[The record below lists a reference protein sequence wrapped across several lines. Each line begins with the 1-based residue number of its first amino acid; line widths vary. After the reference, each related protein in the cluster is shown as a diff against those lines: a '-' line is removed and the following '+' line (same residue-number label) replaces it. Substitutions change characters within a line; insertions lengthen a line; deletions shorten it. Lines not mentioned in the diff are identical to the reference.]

1 MLSSPAVRAQVTA
14 TRIKQAWQTEVEEMI
29 TGAPSKLVTAMAFLA
44 LLVMLSQ
51 QPADAEKTTQRE
63 LAAGNAWRFKVYL
76 DDKEIGYQ
84 NFFVAEHAGMK
95 QLRSVAN
102 FEYRLLFLNLF
113 HYQHET
119 SEIWSG
125 DCLQSI
131 NARTDANGKP
141 FRVDGRQ
148 EQGEFRVKKANGEAS
163 IPECVMS
170 FAFWNPKVLEQ
181 NILLNAQ
188 DGELLEVDISNPV
201 FEELEVLG
209 ESRPSYRYRL
219 AAGALDLDLWYSTEN
234 EWLALESEV
243 EGGRILRYE
252 RM

>member
-1 MLSSPAVRAQVTA
+1 MRSGQSSKVVTA
-14 TRIKQAWQTEVEEMI
+14 I
-29 TGAPSKLVTAMAFLA
+29 AFFA

-63 LAAGNAWRFKVYL
+63 LAPGNAWRFKVYL

-95 QLRSVAN
+95 QLRSVAS
-102 FEYRLLFLNLF
+102 FEYKLLFLNLF
-113 HYQHET
+113 HYQHEA

-141 FRVDGRQ
+141 FRVNGRQ
-148 EQGEFRVKKANGEAS
+148 KQGAFHVKRENGEVS
-163 IPECVMS
+163 LPECVMS
-170 FAFWNPKVLEQ
+170 FAFWNPKVLQ
-181 NILLNAQ
+181 QTNLLNAQ
-188 DGELLEVDISNPV
+188 DGELLEVNISNPV
-201 FEELEVLG
+201 FEKLEVLG
-209 ESRPSYRYRL
+209 ESRPSFRYRL
-219 AAGALDLDLWYSTEN
+219 AAGALDLDLWYSTDN

-243 EGGRILRYE
+243 EGGRTLRYE

>member
-1 MLSSPAVRAQVTA
+1 MNAGLTSKSVTA
-14 TRIKQAWQTEVEEMI
+14 AAFI
-29 TGAPSKLVTAMAFLA
+29 T

-51 QPADAEKTTQRE
+51 QPADAENTRQHE
-63 LAAGNAWRFKVYL
+63 LVPGNAWRFKVYL
-76 DDKEIGYQ
+76 EDKEIGFQ
-84 NFFVAEHAGMK
+84 NFFVAEHAGVR

-102 FEYRLLFLNLF
+102 FEYKMLFLNLF

-119 SEIWSG
+119 SEIWTG

-141 FRVDGRQ
+141 FRVDGRL
-148 EQGEFRVKKANGEAS
+148 EQGEFRLERTGGEAS
-163 IPECVMS
+163 LPACVMS

-181 NILLNAQ
+181 DRLLNAQ
-188 DGELLEVDISNPV
+188 DGELLEVDISKPV

-219 AAGALDLDLWYSTEN
+219 AAGALNLDLWYSIDN

-243 EGGRILRYE
+243 KGGRTLRYE

>member
-1 MLSSPAVRAQVTA
+1 MKTGLTSKIVTA
-14 TRIKQAWQTEVEEMI
+14 V
-29 TGAPSKLVTAMAFLA
+29 AFIA
-44 LLVMLSQ
+44 LLVMMSQ
-51 QPADAEKTTQRE
+51 QPADAEKTSQRE
-63 LAAGNAWRFKVYL
+63 LSSGNAWRFKVYL
-76 DDKEIGYQ
+76 DDKEIGFQ

-102 FEYRLLFLNLF
+102 FEYKMLFVNLF
-113 HYQHET
+113 YYKHET
-119 SEIWSG
+119 SEIWTG

-131 NARTDANGKP
+131 NARTNANGKP
-141 FRVDGRQ
+141 FRVDGRLR
-148 EQGEFRVKKANGEAS
+148 QGEFRVERAAGEAS
-163 IPECVMS
+163 MPECVMS

-181 NILLNAQ
+181 DKLLNAQ
-188 DGELLEVDISNPV
+188 DGKLLEIDISKPV

-219 AAGALDLDLWYSTEN
+219 AAGALNLDLWYSTED

-243 EGGRILRYE
+243 EGGRTLRYE

>member
-1 MLSSPAVRAQVTA
+1 MTTGLTSKIVTG
-14 TRIKQAWQTEVEEMI
+14 V
-29 TGAPSKLVTAMAFLA
+29 AFLA

-51 QPADAEKTTQRE
+51 QPADAGKTHQRE
-63 LAAGNAWRFKVYL
+63 LASGNAWRFKVYL
-76 DDKEIGYQ
+76 DDKEIGFQ

-102 FEYRLLFLNLF
+102 FEYKMLFMNLF
-113 HYQHET
+113 HYQHEA
-119 SEIWSG
+119 SEIWTG

-131 NARTDANGKP
+131 NARTGANGKP
-141 FRVDGRQ
+141 FRVDGRL
-148 EQGEFRVKKANGEAS
+148 EQGEFRLERSGGETS
-163 IPECVMS
+163 LPECVMS

-181 NILLNAQ
+181 DKLLNAQ
-188 DGELLEVDISNPV
+188 DGELLEVDISKPV

-219 AAGALDLDLWYSTEN
+219 AAGALNLDLWYSTDN

-243 EGGRILRYE
+243 QGGRTLRYE

>member
-1 MLSSPAVRAQVTA
+1 MEVREMKTGFTSKFVTA
-14 TRIKQAWQTEVEEMI
+14 V
-29 TGAPSKLVTAMAFLA
+29 AFLA

-51 QPADAEKTTQRE
+51 QPADAEKTSHRE
-63 LAAGNAWRFKVYL
+63 LASGNAWRFKVYL
-76 DDKEIGYQ
+76 DDKEIGFQ

-102 FEYRLLFLNLF
+102 FEYKMLFMNLF

-119 SEIWSG
+119 SEIWTG

-131 NARTDANGKP
+131 NARTNANGKP
-141 FRVDGRQ
+141 FRVEGRL
-148 EQGEFRVKKANGEAS
+148 EQGVFRLEHMGGAAS
-163 IPECVMS
+163 LPECVMS

-181 NILLNAQ
+181 DKLLNAQ
-188 DGELLEVDISNPV
+188 DGELLEIDISKPV

-219 AAGALDLDLWYSTEN
+219 AAGALNLDLWYSTDN

-243 EGGRILRYE
+243 QGGRTLRYE

>member
-1 MLSSPAVRAQVTA
+1 MNLGVS
-14 TRIKQAWQTEVEEMI
+14 
-29 TGAPSKLVTAMAFLA
+29 SKLVTSLAFFA

-51 QPADAEKTTQRE
+51 QPADAEKATQRE
-63 LAAGNAWRFKVYL
+63 LATGNAWRFKVYL
-76 DDKEIGYQ
+76 EDKEIGFQ
-84 NFFVAEHAGMK
+84 NFFVAESAGMK

-102 FEYRLLFLNLF
+102 FEYKLLFLDLF

-119 SEIWSG
+119 SEIWAG

-148 EQGEFRVKKANGEAS
+148 EQGRFRVKKQDGEAS
-163 IPECVMS
+163 LPGCVMS

-181 NILLNAQ
+181 TNLLNAQ

-209 ESRPSYRYRL
+209 ELRPSYRYRL
-219 AAGALDLDLWYSTEN
+219 AAGALDLDLWYSTDK
-234 EWLALESEV
+234 EWLALETEV
-243 EGGRILRYE
+243 QGGRTLRYE

>member
-1 MLSSPAVRAQVTA
+1 MKGHKKLKILTA
-14 TRIKQAWQTEVEEMI
+14 I
-29 TGAPSKLVTAMAFLA
+29 SFLA
-44 LLVMLSQ
+44 LLAMLYQ
-51 QPADAEKTTQRE
+51 QPAGEDRAMQRE
-63 LAAGNAWRFKVYL
+63 SVAGNAWRFKVYL
-76 DDKEIGYQ
+76 DDKEIGFQ
-84 NFFVAEHAGMK
+84 SFFVAEHAGMK

-102 FEYRLLFLNLF
+102 FEYKMLFMNLF
-113 HYQHET
+113 HYQHEA
-119 SEIWSG
+119 SEIWAG

-141 FRVDGRQ
+141 FRVDGRL
-148 EQGEFRVKKANGEAS
+148 EQGEFRVEKTGGETS
-163 IPECVMS
+163 LPECVMS
-170 FAFWNPKVLEQ
+170 FAFWNPKVLKQ
-181 NILLNAQ
+181 KNLLNAQ

-219 AAGALDLDLWYSTEN
+219 AAGALNLDLWYSTDK

-243 EGGRILRYE
+243 QGGRTLRYE